1 MAKTDGKRS
10 YEPPALKVFGSVQMM
25 TQGTGPENGDSGMGK
40 MPAGMMSDPH
50 AKVNIVEVGRHPLGF
65 GLYLFDYR
73 PEFAAGRETG
83 RQFGVMADEVER
95 VVPGAVSV
103 GKDGYR
109 RVDYD
114 LLGIRR
120 GH

>member
-25 TQGTGPENGDSGMGK
+25 TQGTGPSNGDAGQGM
-40 MPAGMMSDPH
+40 MPASMSDPRV
-50 AKVNIVEVGRHPLGF
+50 KENIVEVGRHSLGF

-73 PEFAAGRETG
+73 PEFAAGLEAG

-95 VVPGAVSV
+95 IVPGAVSV
-103 GKDGYR
+103 GEDGYR
-109 RVDYD
+109 RVDYH

>member
-40 MPAGMMSDPH
+40 MPAGMMSDLRS
-50 AKVNIVEVGRHPLGF
+50 KENIVEVGRHPLGF
-65 GLYLFDYR
+65 GLYLFDYKA
-73 PEFAAGRETG
+73 EFAAGLEAG

-95 VVPGAVSV
+95 IVPGAVSV
-103 GKDGYR
+103 GEDGYR
-109 RVDYD
+109 RVDYRR
-114 LLGIRR
+114 LGIRQ